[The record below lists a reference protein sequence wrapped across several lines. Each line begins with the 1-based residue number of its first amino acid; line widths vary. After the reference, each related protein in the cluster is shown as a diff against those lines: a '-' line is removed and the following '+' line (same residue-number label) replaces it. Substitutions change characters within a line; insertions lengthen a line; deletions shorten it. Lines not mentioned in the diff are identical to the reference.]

1 MLRFIKHHLST
12 EQGVDFY
19 GMLSLLI
26 FVIFFLIVVIRV
38 WRMRKATVDEL
49 SNIPLEK
56 DQVPYLN
63 DQQ

>member
-38 WRMRKATVDEL
+38 WRMRKSTVDEL

>member
-38 WRMRKATVDEL
+38 WRMRKSTVDEL

-63 DQQ
+63 YQQ

>member
-38 WRMRKATVDEL
+38 WRMQKSAVEEL

>member
-12 EQGVDFY
+12 EQGVDLY

-38 WRMRKATVDEL
+38 WRMRKSTVDEL

>member
-26 FVIFFLIVVIRV
+26 FVTFFLIVIIRV
-38 WRMRKATVDEL
+38 WRMRKSTVDEL

-56 DQVPYLN
+56 DQVPSLN

>member
-26 FVIFFLIVVIRV
+26 FVIFFLIVIIRV
-38 WRMRKATVDEL
+38 WRMRKSTVDEL

-56 DQVPYLN
+56 DQVPFLN